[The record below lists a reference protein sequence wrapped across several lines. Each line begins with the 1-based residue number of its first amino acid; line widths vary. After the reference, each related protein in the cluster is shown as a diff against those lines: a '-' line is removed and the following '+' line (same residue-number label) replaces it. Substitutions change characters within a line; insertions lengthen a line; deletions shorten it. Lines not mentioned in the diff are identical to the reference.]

1 MVNLLEDV
9 KVLDL
14 THVHAGPL
22 CTYQLALMG
31 AQVVKVEAP
40 ESGDQMRGVSTETNP
55 GMAPAFLGQNANK
68 RSLAIDMKSNSGLQI
83 VKKLIA
89 RADVLVTNMRPG
101 TTDRLGVGYHEAK
114 EMNPSI
120 IYCAIS
126 GYGQNGPESDR
137 AAMDHLIQGE
147 SGMIS
152 ATGTPEQPAR
162 VGFAIADS
170 GTAVISSSAICA
182 ALVRKGRT
190 GEGAYLDV
198 SMLESCITLMGI
210 NYYNFFAT
218 GRIGPRVG
226 SNPLAQIGSAGTW
239 PCAEGTLLVNAN
251 NQRLF
256 ERLASAVDRKDLLED
271 PRFKDIAASTPFRD
285 DLREILGSIFI
296 TETASHWD
304 NLLKEAGVPSGQLKT
319 MDQVI
324 NHSQLAYRKT
334 LAKIHDVPGSDSDS
348 LTFVGAGFLVDND
361 PAIPTE
367 PPPLLGQHTRA
378 ILEEIGIDPHDIST
392 LANEGVI
399 KCT

>member
-31 AQVVKVEAP
+31 AEITKIEAP
-40 ESGDQMRGVSTETNP
+40 EAGDQMRGTQTL
-55 GMAPAFLGQNANK
+55 GMSPAFLGQNANK
-68 RSLAIDMKSNSGLQI
+68 RSVAIDIKTDSGLRI
-83 VKKLIA
+83 AKTLIKES
-89 RADVLVTNMRPG
+89 DVLVSNMRPG
-101 TTDRLGVGYHEAK
+101 ATDRLGIGYTDAK
-114 EMNPSI
+114 KINPGI

-147 SGMIS
+147 SGMFS
-152 ATGTPEQPAR
+152 ATGTPEQPVR

-182 ALVRKGRT
+182 ALVRKART
-190 GEGAYLDV
+190 GDGAYLDV
-198 SMLESCITLMGI
+198 SMLESCITLMGL

-218 GRIGPRVG
+218 GMIGPRVG

-239 PCAEGTLLVNAN
+239 ACSEGTLLVNAN

-256 ERLASAVDRKDLLED
+256 ERLANAIGRDDLLED
-271 PRFKDIAASTPFRD
+271 SRFKNIAASVPYRD
-285 DLREILGSIFI
+285 DLREILGKIFI
-296 TETASHWD
+296 TQSASHWD

-319 MDQVI
+319 MDQVV
-324 NHSQLAYRKT
+324 NHRQFAHRKS
-334 LAKIHDVPGSDSDS
+334 LAKINDVPGSDLES
-348 LTFVGAGFLVDND
+348 LTFVGAGFLVDGE
-361 PAIPTE
+361 PAVPTE
-367 PPPLLGQHTRA
+367 PPPLLGQHTR
-378 ILEEIGIDPHDIST
+378 LVLQEIGIEPTDISA
-392 LANEGVI
+392 LASEGVI

>member
-101 TTDRLGVGYHEAK
+101 TTDRLGGGYHEAK

-137 AAMDHLIQGE
+137 AAMDH
-147 SGMIS
+147 
-152 ATGTPEQPAR
+152 
-162 VGFAIADS
+162 
-170 GTAVISSSAICA
+170 
-182 ALVRKGRT
+182 
-190 GEGAYLDV
+190 
-198 SMLESCITLMGI
+198 
-210 NYYNFFAT
+210 
-218 GRIGPRVG
+218 
-226 SNPLAQIGSAGTW
+226 
-239 PCAEGTLLVNAN
+239 
-251 NQRLF
+251 
-256 ERLASAVDRKDLLED
+256 
-271 PRFKDIAASTPFRD
+271 
-285 DLREILGSIFI
+285 
-296 TETASHWD
+296 
-304 NLLKEAGVPSGQLKT
+304 
-319 MDQVI
+319 
-324 NHSQLAYRKT
+324 
-334 LAKIHDVPGSDSDS
+334 
-348 LTFVGAGFLVDND
+348 
-361 PAIPTE
+361 
-367 PPPLLGQHTRA
+367 
-378 ILEEIGIDPHDIST
+378 
-392 LANEGVI
+392 
-399 KCT
+399 